1 MKRPDW
7 ARCLGMLARM
17 GPLPSRKARL
27 RILSHTRRLVFLM
40 LPLGALM
47 GLIAALALG
56 GLERLERRIFHV
68 AEGGHWTLLLPGL
81 GLALTAVW
89 LNRLRLGS
97 VSLAAD
103 VREAHGDPYRI
114 FPFRASLAKVAAC
127 ALTIG
132 FGGSAGVEGPGKWL
146 GAAVGVQV
154 HRGVKLLASR
164 AGFFRRFLVQPRT
177 IMTGGAAGAL
187 AAVFRAPLAGALLA
201 AERDG
206 VLGSDR
212 LVSALVAAA
221 AGYLSFALWSGRG
234 PLLPMVASAGLSWRE
249 IAWAVPLGFLCG
261 VGAALFRGC
270 RNLFRTLLR
279 PLGLPARGAAAGAGL
294 VLLAVPAFL
303 FWDRLPVT
311 QGSGLEVVGRLLAAT
326 PPLGMALGFFAL
338 KTLAT
343 ALTFEG
349 GGVGGTWLPSVAMG
363 SALGASFEALVRTGH
378 PGLMAMLGA
387 TAFTGAV
394 HGTLLVPVVFL
405 AETTAQAPLVVPGLV
420 ATTVAF
426 LVARE
431 VQEDWTE
438 GPHSDTSR

>member
-1 MKRPDW
+1 MRRLSKGFLRVAGALSP
-7 ARCLGMLARM
+7 LA
-17 GPLPSRKARL
+17 SRKSRL
-27 RILSHTRRLVFLM
+27 RILAHTRRTVLLM

-47 GLIAALALG
+47 GLLVAISLTS
-56 GLERLERRIFHV
+56 LEHLEHRIFHM

-81 GLALTAVW
+81 GLVFTTLW
-89 LNRLRLGS
+89 LNRLRLGA
-97 VSLAAD
+97 VSLTAD
-103 VREAHGDPYRI
+103 IHLAHRNPYEA
-114 FPFRASLAKVAAC
+114 FPFRISLAKVAAC
-127 ALTIG
+127 VLTIG

-146 GAAVGVQV
+146 GAAVGIQV
-154 HRGVKLLASR
+154 HRGVKALASHF
-164 AGFFRRFLVQPRT
+164 AFFRHWLVQPMT
-177 IMTGGAAGAL
+177 IVTGGAAGAL
-187 AAVFRAPLAGALLA
+187 AAIFRAPLSGALLA

-221 AGYLSFALWSGRG
+221 TGYLSFSLWSGRG
-234 PLLPMVASAGLSWRE
+234 PLLPLVAPVTLSWRE
-249 IAWAVPLGFLCG
+249 AAWAVPLGLLCG
-261 VGAALFRGC
+261 LGAVFFHGL
-270 RNLFRTLLR
+270 RNVFRTLFQRLR
-279 PLGLPARGAAAGAGL
+279 LPLRGAVAGLGLI
-294 VLLAVPAFL
+294 LLALPAFF

-311 QGSGLEVVGRLLAAT
+311 QGGGLEMVGNLLHST
-326 PPLGMALGFFAL
+326 PTLYVALAFFVL

-363 SALGASFEALVRTGH
+363 AALGASFEALIQTGH

-387 TAFTGAV
+387 TAFTGAA

-405 AETTAQAPLVVPGLV
+405 AETTAQASLVVPGLV

-431 VQEDWTE
+431 TQEY
-438 GPHSDTSR
+438 